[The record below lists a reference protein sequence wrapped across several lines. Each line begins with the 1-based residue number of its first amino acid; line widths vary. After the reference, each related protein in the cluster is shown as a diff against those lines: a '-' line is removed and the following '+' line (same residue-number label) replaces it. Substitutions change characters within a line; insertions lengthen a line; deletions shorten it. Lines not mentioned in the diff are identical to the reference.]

1 MNAKSLT
8 HTKTHTHIHTHFPVL
23 IYTFLSLPT
32 QITHWKIRFLNIS
45 HDMFCT
51 RTFAIRI
58 ISNTLDYKKYIIL
71 REVNQVFWHSKRI
84 TGQAS
89 YSDLRKNILVTLHK
103 LTYEVDKCN
112 EWFMTTIN
120 QVRMSHSG
128 SDTNSLKGR
137 GDRVSV
143 HTHTD
148 TYNAVESSTNQPTN
162 TPDCGTRSHGKIHW
176 QNLIVGLVRQVPTF
190 QPPYWIPA
198 NVPLF

>member
-1 MNAKSLT
+1 MNAKSHT
-8 HTKTHTHIHTHFPVL
+8 HKTHTHIHTHFHVL

-89 YSDLRKNILVTLHK
+89 YSDLLKNILVTLHK

-112 EWFMTTIN
+112 EWLITKMN

-148 TYNAVESSTNQPTN
+148 THTMLLNQQQTNQPECPTVE
-162 TPDCGTRSHGKIHW
+162 P
-176 QNLIVGLVRQVPTF
+176 VPMEKAISKTF
-190 QPPYWIPA
+190 
-198 NVPLF
+198 

>member
-1 MNAKSLT
+1 MKYHNVYVRDGITWPRALLQEFDYTISLFQ
-8 HTKTHTHIHTHFPVL
+8 HTMFSQPPL
-23 IYTFLSLPT
+23 LS
-32 QITHWKIRFLNIS
+32 IS

-112 EWFMTTIN
+112 EWLITKMN

-148 TYNAVESSTNQPTN
+148 THTTLLNHQQTNQPTCP
-162 TPDCGTRSHGKIHW
+162 TVEPGPMEKAIGK
-176 QNLIVGLVRQVPTF
+176 TF
-190 QPPYWIPA
+190 
-198 NVPLF
+198 